1 MAKKCI
7 ICQSPNR
14 LDIDKQIL
22 SGVSLAKISR
32 DYGVPYNSVARH
44 AKYDITRQL
53 ATAFHKKMQVEDFNL
68 LNKIDELLA
77 KAEDIFN
84 RNYDKG
90 RDGMALKA
98 LAEQRLVFDLILRIS
113 MALHEIKQME
123 EADIIEMNGQMEQ
136 AQLEQ
141 SMQVLTFEELE
152 IFERLTRKLETQDRS
167 IQVLPAK
174 KLSAGVFSTTKVKRT
189 RFKA

>member
-1 MAKKCI
+1 MANKCI

-14 LDIDKQIL
+14 LEIDKQIL

-32 DYGVPYNSVARH
+32 DYKVPYNSIARH

-123 EADIIEMNGQMEQ
+123 QADIIEMDSQMQ
-136 AQLEQ
+136 QTQLEQ
-141 SMQVLTFEELE
+141 SMQVLTIEELE
-152 IFERLTRKLETQDRS
+152 IFERLTRKLETQDSS

>member
-1 MAKKCI
+1 MANKCI

-14 LDIDKQIL
+14 LEIDKQIL

-32 DYGVPYNSVARH
+32 DYAVPYNSLARH

-84 RNYDKG
+84 RNYHNG

-98 LAEQRLVFDLILRIS
+98 LAEQRLVFDLLLRIS
-113 MALHEIKQME
+113 VALHEIKQME
-123 EADIIEMNGQMEQ
+123 QEDIILMDNQIQ
-136 AQLEQ
+136 DTQLEQ
-141 SMQVLTFEELE
+141 SMQVLTIEELE
-152 IFERLTRKLETQDRS
+152 IFERLTRKLETQDSS